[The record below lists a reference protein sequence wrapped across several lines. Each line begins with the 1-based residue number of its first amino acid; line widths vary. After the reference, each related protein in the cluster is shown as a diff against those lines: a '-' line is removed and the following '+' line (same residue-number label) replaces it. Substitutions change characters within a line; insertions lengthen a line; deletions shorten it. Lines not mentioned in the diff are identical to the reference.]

1 MQKAVKNH
9 KSGKFGRN
17 IIFLI
22 IFLGLIAVVAGNCLA
37 EPLDKKKYITIDEI
51 KPGMKGYCL
60 TCYEGTKIEKFE
72 IKVLDVVKNFQP
84 GRSAI
89 MIMGTDKR
97 FIHTGPVAGCSG
109 SPVYINKRLA
119 GAMAFGWT
127 FSKDPLYG
135 VTPIAEMLEVKSGKS
150 QNANQVSG
158 QRGFSYNF
166 DFSKPLS
173 FSAITN
179 QMKTS
184 LTNMA
189 KANDNRLLCP
199 LSVGGLGQMAFSEL
213 DEALGGLG
221 FMAVA
226 GAEIGSGSG
235 SASEKM
241 LFPEDLKIKLEPGSS
256 VAVPLVDGDITMAA
270 VGTVTEVVGNK
281 IYGFG
286 HSFLG
291 YGDVDFP
298 MATARVHT
306 VVSSVA
312 RSFKFASPVKTVG
325 ALKADES
332 VAIYGVVG
340 EKAKMIP
347 MKISIDRY
355 NDDPRVYRCRL
366 TVNQIYAPV
375 LLRSC
380 IYGAAFKSGVL
391 PPNCTVKY
399 KAKIIT
405 KSKDVIEFDNVGNQ
419 FGLLDFALDMG
430 DIVAVLLNNPFYDF
444 QIDYIFIK
452 VEMAD
457 QQTTAN
463 LTAIEL
469 DKTKLQPGAILQATL
484 SLDTFGQGR
493 KKYTCQIKI
502 PENLTPGKYQLNVF
516 DAYEYEDFVMKNAP
530 YKFMT
535 EDKQTLVTAIGNLVD
550 IKKNALYLVL
560 PLTSKGLAIGSSV
573 LPDLPTNKAF
583 LFADGKRAMGIVPC
597 AKWQETIV
605 VTDSIVI
612 GTQKIFIE
620 IKK

>member
-1 MQKAVKNH
+1 
-9 KSGKFGRN
+9 
-17 IIFLI
+17 
-22 IFLGLIAVVAGNCLA
+22 
-37 EPLDKKKYITIDEI
+37 
-51 KPGMKGYCL
+51 MKGYCL

-72 IKVLDVVKNFQP
+72 IKVLDVVKNFRP

-89 MIMGTDKR
+89 MVVGTDKR

-135 VTPIAEMLEVKSGKS
+135 VTPIAEMLQVTSGKS
-150 QNANQVSG
+150 KKEGQASG
-158 QRGFSYNF
+158 ARGFSYNF

-173 FSAITN
+173 FAAITS
-179 QMKTS
+179 QMKKS
-184 LTNMA
+184 LKDMA
-189 KANDNRLLCP
+189 MANDNRLLCP
-199 LSVGGLGQMAFSEL
+199 LSVGGLGQQAYSEL
-213 DEALGGLG
+213 KGILGGLG
-221 FMAVA
+221 LMAVA
-226 GAEIGSGSG
+226 GSVAGSVDDGSQK
-235 SASEKM
+235 KM

-325 ALKADES
+325 ALQADES

-340 EKAKMIP
+340 AKAKMIP
-347 MKISIDRY
+347 MKISINRY
-355 NDDPRVYRCRL
+355 NDEPRVYRCRL

-399 KAKIIT
+399 KAKIVT
-405 KSKDVIEFDNVGNQ
+405 KSKDVIEFENVGDK
-419 FGLLDFALDMG
+419 FGLLDFSLDMS
-430 DIVAVLLNNPFYDF
+430 DIVALLLNNPFHDF
-444 QIDYIFIK
+444 QIDDIFIK
-452 VEMAD
+452 VEIAD

-463 LTAIEL
+463 FTAIEL
-469 DKTKLQPGAILQATL
+469 DQTKFSQGAMLKATL

-493 KKYTCQIKI
+493 KKYTCQMKI
-502 PENLTPGKYQLNVF
+502 PENLKPGKYVLNVF
-516 DAYEYEDFVMKNAP
+516 DAYEYKDFVLKNAP

-535 EDKQTLVTAIGNLVD
+535 EDRQTLITAIDNLVD

-560 PLTSKGLAIGSSV
+560 PLASKGLAIGSSV
-573 LPDLPTNKAF
+573 LPDLPTNKAS

-597 AKWQETIV
+597 AKWQEVVV
-605 VTDSIVI
+605 VTDSIVT

-620 IKK
+620 VEK